1 MIALNCC
8 LRLTIGLDW
17 WRFNTDRVF
26 SKNRNR
32 LDLVLRNYSYS
43 QISRCHVSIFR
54 MVKQQNNLTLWWSTN
69 VAKIYI
75 YKIEYTSIC
84 ICYFLKYLAR
94 NYITLYCHLFS
105 YITYSK
111 IFFKGLFQATEPAKP
126 PQPQQSS
133 VLSELFSEQESFNS
147 LRSQRNIPHKDK
159 GILWWSINEDTDHFN
174 ILTV

>member
-54 MVKQQNNLTLWWSTN
+54 MVKQQNNLTLWWSTY
-69 VAKIYI
+69 VARIYLYDRI
-75 YKIEYTSIC
+75 YK
-84 ICYFLKYLAR
+84 YLYLLFSKIGR
-94 NYITLYCHLFS
+94 NYITLYWHLFS
-105 YITYSK
+105 EITYSK
-111 IFFKGLFQATEPAKP
+111 ISFKGLFQATEPAKP

-147 LRSQRNIPHKDK
+147 LRSQRNIPDKDK
-159 GILWWSINEDTDHFN
+159 GIYWWSINKDLDNFKFIE
-174 ILTV
+174 